1 MEYRK
6 LKHLRKIGA
15 QSGLSILKVKEIIDS
30 KRSSDGLIN
39 AEHYEDLLTE
49 MRKGG

>member
-6 LKHLRKIGA
+6 LRNLRRVGA
-15 QSGLSILKVKEIIDS
+15 QAGLSPIRIKEIIDR